1 MSGPE
6 PIVMSDEDKSKL
18 QVSGLIVGLY
28 KFKLTVTDKN
38 NLNVSDEVV
47 INLSYTCT
55 LNPAVAIYHIGE
67 SLSPNWG
74 SRPPQTPSLWG
85 VDALPR
91 PLSQVYLH

>member
-1 MSGPE
+1 
-6 PIVMSDEDKSKL
+6 MSDEDKSKL

-38 NLNVSDEVV
+38 NVNVSDEVI

-55 LNPAVAIYHIGE
+55 LNLAVALYHIGV

-74 SRPPQTPSLWG
+74 GCPPQTPFPSLSSLG
-85 VDALPR
+85 DGHSESR
-91 PLSQVYLH
+91 

>member
-38 NLNVSDEVV
+38 NVNVSDEVI
-47 INLSYTCT
+47 INLSYNCT
-55 LNPAVAIYHIGE
+55 LNLAVALYHIGV

-74 SRPPQTPSLWG
+74 GCPPQTPFPSLSSLG
-85 VDALPR
+85 DGH
-91 PLSQVYLH
+91 SESG